1 MQTLFRI
8 PAIVGSTLLTLVC
21 ACNAWGQ
28 GQAAEPDFASEIK
41 PILATYCW
49 SCHGPDEAAR
59 QADLRLDIRELAI
72 AGGSIIPGDPAK
84 SSLVERIHSQD
95 PEKQMPPPES
105 KRALSEHQRKLL
117 QDWIASGAPY
127 SKHWSFTPPQ
137 TPTNNEVSVADLIDE
152 QVQKKLESQGIKPSP
167 KADRETLLRRIALD
181 LTGLPPSEEM
191 AKAFLQDESPD
202 ATQRLVDR
210 MLASEAYAERM
221 AAQWLDLA
229 RYADTNGYNNDE
241 DRQMW
246 PWRDWVIDA
255 YHRNMPFDQFLTEQ
269 LAGDLLPNATVE
281 QKIATGFLRN
291 QGHNTEGGIIQEE
304 YRVEYVADRV
314 HTTATVFMGLS
325 MQCARCHDHKVDPV
339 SQSEYYKF
347 FALFNNLEEKQ
358 ASYSGF
364 VAAQPF
370 LRVPTKEQQAEAEL
384 LRKEIS
390 RIESEVELREKQLP
404 ATWSSWLEKQ
414 TDLDLQRTLG
424 AKEVVRDGFDDEANA
439 SAQDAKPSGD
449 GKVVSGKVVS
459 GQLGAGESLW
469 KNPNDLV
476 LASGKTGKAAQLSEG
491 RHLISD
497 TIGKLD
503 ASSPFSIS
511 VWIHPNA
518 QGTMAILSKMDESK
532 QHRGYDM
539 LVVNGKIEVHLVDQ
553 WPGNAIKVSSQ
564 QAIPPNEWHHVAL
577 TYDGTKKAA
586 GIKIYIDGKLTPFD
600 VPNDALTG
608 TIDNEQPFRLG
619 LRQTSLPYPGLID
632 ELRIFD
638 GKLSAEALTQ
648 LANSENPKLELN
660 WVRGAWSEWTP
671 EQTET
676 VKRWAREIADPSHQE
691 LLRSVEQAKKKLG
704 QIDQA
709 APAVMVLQEMN
720 PARETFILKR
730 GQYDQPTEKVDT
742 DIPEILKI
750 EGGERVATRLDLAE
764 WLTHPRNPLT
774 ARVAVNRLWEQCF
787 GVGLV
792 RTSEDFGGTG
802 ELPLHRELLDQLAY
816 AFIKQG
822 WDVKTML
829 RGIVLSNTYQQQSRL
844 SNELASKDPENRFF
858 ARGPRHRLSA
868 ETIRDNALAIS
879 GLLVAKVGGPS
890 VKPYQPDGLW
900 EDVTV
905 ERRGKYVADQGEN
918 LYRRGLY
925 TFWKRTCPP
934 PSMVTFDAPNREV
947 CVARRSRTNTPLQAL
962 VLLNDPTYLE
972 AARAY
977 AADVLRNGGENDLA
991 KLQFAIS
998 KALVRQPRPEEI
1010 PQWIS
1015 LLEVA
1020 RSEFKEPKR
1029 ATEFLHVGTLPVPT
1043 DLLESELAVWTLV
1056 CSTILNLDETITKY

>member
-1 MQTLFRI
+1 MQILLRI
-8 PAIVGSTLLTLVC
+8 PAIGAFTLLTIACV
-21 ACNAWGQ
+21 CNAMGQ
-28 GQAAEPDFASEIK
+28 SATAVPDFASEIK

-72 AGGSIIPGDPAK
+72 AGGSIVPGEPAK

-105 KRALSEHQRKLL
+105 KRSLSEHQRKLL
-117 QDWIASGAPY
+117 RDWIASGAPY
-127 SKHWSFTPPQ
+127 SKHWSFAPLQ
-137 TPTNNEVSVADLIDE
+137 TQTKSEVSVAELIDNLVRE
-152 QVQKKLESQGIKPSP
+152 KLSSQGLRPSP

-181 LTGLPPSEEM
+181 LTGLPPSEEL
-191 AKAFLQDESPD
+191 AKAFLQDESPE

-210 MLASEAYAERM
+210 LLASEAYAERM

-246 PWRDWVIDA
+246 PWRDWVIEA

-314 HTTATVFMGLS
+314 HTTATVFLGLS
-325 MQCARCHDHKVDPV
+325 MQCARCHDHKVDPF
-339 SQSEYYKF
+339 SQAEYYKF

-364 VAAQPF
+364 VAAEPF
-370 LRVPTKEQQAEAEL
+370 LRVPTKEQQAEAAL

-390 RIESEVELREKQLP
+390 RLESEVELREKQLP

-424 AKEVVRDGFDDEANA
+424 AKEVIRESFDDATDASPPEANPVGGNQA
-439 SAQDAKPSGD
+439 SVSQSGV
-449 GKVVSGKVVS
+449 GGSV
-459 GQLGAGESLW
+459 W
-469 KNPNDLV
+469 KNLKDLE
-476 LASGKTGKAAQLSEG
+476 LGDGKTGKAVQLAEG

-497 TIGKLD
+497 SVGKLD
-503 ASSPFSIS
+503 AGSPFSIS
-511 VWIHPNA
+511 VWIHPKA

-553 WPGNAIKVSSQ
+553 WPANAIKVSSQ
-564 QAIPPNEWHHVAL
+564 QVIPPNEWHHVAM
-577 TYDGTKKAA
+577 TYDGTKKAS
-586 GIKIYIDGKLTPFD
+586 GIKFYIDGKQTPFD
-600 VPNDALTG
+600 VPNDSLTG
-608 TIDNEQPFRLG
+608 TIDTEQPFRLG
-619 LRQTSLPYPGLID
+619 LRQTSLPYQGLID
-632 ELRIFD
+632 ELRIYD
-638 GKLSAEALTQ
+638 GRLSAEALMQ
-648 LANSENPKLELN
+648 LANSENPKLDLA
-660 WVRGAWSEWTP
+660 WVRTAWSEWTP
-671 EQTET
+671 EQTQT
-676 VKRWAREIADPSHQE
+676 VKRWAREIADPSHSE
-691 LLRSVEQAKKKLG
+691 LLKSLEQEKKKLG
-704 QIDQA
+704 QIDQT
-709 APAVMVLQEMN
+709 APAVMVLQEMS

-730 GQYDQPTEKVDT
+730 GQYDQPTDKVDS

-750 EGGERVATRLDLAE
+750 DGGGRIATRLDLAR

-802 ELPLHRELLDQLAY
+802 ELPLHRELLDQLADS
-816 AFIKQG
+816 FIKQG
-822 WDVKTML
+822 WDVKAML
-829 RGIVLSNTYQQQSRL
+829 RGIVLSDTYQQQSRM

-972 AARAY
+972 AARAF
-977 AADVLRNGGENDLA
+977 AADILRKGGENDLA
-991 KLQFAIS
+991 KLQFAIR

-1043 DLLESELAVWTLV
+1043 DLPESELAVWTLV
-1056 CSTILNLDETITKY
+1056 GNTILNLDETITKY